1 MTTRDILLFDPATW
15 DAAFNDPIIGAGI
28 LLFVALCLGVG
39 LFLLTSSCDAK
50 HFEEAEQEWLRNR
63 KLEAY
68 RAHANW
74 KHATRKGSPNAH
86 RTKF

>member
-1 MTTRDILLFDPATW
+1 MTTLDTMM
-15 DAAFNDPIIGAGI
+15 NDPLLGAGI

-50 HFEEAEQEWLRNR
+50 HIEEAEQEWLRNR

-74 KHATRKGSPNAH
+74 KHATRKGSRHAH
-86 RTKF
+86 RTKS